1 MFISDIKSLARGAR
15 HEIQR
20 MRLLERLNEIDAFLV
35 SYPKSGR
42 TWLRFALSHYFAKMA
57 ALGFAPDLVT
67 TFKVV
72 PNFDLDR
79 IRGLPAFVGKKD
91 GLPLIA
97 VSHLRYE
104 PDYFAGH
111 PTLFL
116 VRDPRD
122 VMVSAYFHAT
132 RQKHRFDGDISTF
145 LRDRH
150 QGLASLIQYLNGWAD
165 GMADSPSITLSYER
179 MTQDPAREIGRLLD
193 FLALPVNT
201 VALDEVVIA
210 SRFDAMRKLEQK
222 DGIPGHDYDRSDEQS
237 LRMRKGKVGG
247 YAEHLDGNDQAYIV
261 DQCNQRLTPQ
271 ARSLLL
277 GAGIEL

>member
-15 HEIQR
+15 QEIQR
-20 MRLLERLNEIDAFLV
+20 KRLKERLSEIDAFLV

-42 TWLRFALSHYFAKMA
+42 TWLRFALSHYFARTA

-67 TFKVV
+67 TFKVL
-72 PNFDLDR
+72 PNFDVDR
-79 IRGLPAFVGKKD
+79 VRGLPAFVGKKT

-104 PDYFAGH
+104 LGYFAGH
-111 PTLFL
+111 PTIFL

-132 RQKHRFDGDISTF
+132 RQKHRFDGDISSF
-145 LRDRH
+145 LRDRQ
-150 QGLASLIQYLNGWAD
+150 QGLASLIQYLNGWAE
-165 GMADSPSITLSYER
+165 GMADGSSVILSYER
-179 MTQDPAREIGRLLD
+179 MSQDPAREIGRLLQ
-193 FLALPVNT
+193 FLGLPVDE
-201 VALDEVVIA
+201 ALLEEVVAA

-237 LRMRKGKVGG
+237 LRMRSGKVGG
-247 YAEHLDGNDQAYIV
+247 FADHLDSTDQAYIV
-261 DQCNQRLTPQ
+261 DQCHQRLTPQ
-271 ARSLLL
+271 AHSLLL